1 MYPAWFSVE
10 AKDLLSRIL
19 TPKPE
24 ERLSMRDIENHPW
37 MRKGADDA
45 DADGDSNDAA
55 APTASPTPSP
65 RSSALEPAVLPPS
78 SSLGP
83 SAAAAATASGAAA
96 SSPAAAAAASLAVPS
111 VNRHS
116 SDPAGVVTS
125 QAGGSAR
132 SSASTESP
140 VSTSPS
146 SSPSSS
152 PAPSSASA
160 SVRPADGLSPQDP
173 ADALLEMDE
182 DEEEE
187 ELSSRRPLSSSAA
200 APSGSP
206 SPSPAVLFGPRK
218 MNAFDLINMVG
229 GAAVNRMFV
238 RGLVGKQR
246 QVAAT
251 QFSSSQPP
259 DVLLRRL
266 AAVMREMEGV
276 EFRVIDKYAQVRA
289 VKDGARGK
297 VALCCQVYEMT
308 PQLFMLE
315 CRKMKGDLFVY
326 YDFYREVKR
335 RMEQKEREGRDAQAL
350 SKDRR
355 TGSRRSSTDEQKAA
369 EAAQTGGEDSPATV
383 IAASGRSLT
392 ITKPSSSSL
401 SGGSG
406 SSSMSRSGSNS
417 SGSFRKMPQ
426 ALSILIT
433 PNTPTHAPHSGGEE
447 RKDEVA
453 GAATDAAAADSSS
466 SLLYN
471 ATPNSSA
478 GDEERSHRTGS
489 VTPQPQQRRD

>member
-1 MYPAWFSVE
+1 
-10 AKDLLSRIL
+10 
-19 TPKPE
+19 
-24 ERLSMRDIENHPW
+24 
-37 MRKGADDA
+37 
-45 DADGDSNDAA
+45 
-55 APTASPTPSP
+55 
-65 RSSALEPAVLPPS
+65 
-78 SSLGP
+78 
-83 SAAAAATASGAAA
+83 
-96 SSPAAAAAASLAVPS
+96 
-111 VNRHS
+111 
-116 SDPAGVVTS
+116 
-125 QAGGSAR
+125 
-132 SSASTESP
+132 
-140 VSTSPS
+140 
-146 SSPSSS
+146 
-152 PAPSSASA
+152 
-160 SVRPADGLSPQDP
+160 
-173 ADALLEMDE
+173 MDE

-187 ELSSRRPLSSSAA
+187 ELSARRPLSSSAA
-200 APSGSP
+200 TPSASP

-259 DVLLRRL
+259 AVLLRRL

-326 YDFYREVKR
+326 YDFYRELKR
-335 RMEQKEREGRDAQAL
+335 RMEQKDREGRDTQQL
-350 SKDRR
+350 SRDRR
-355 TGSRRSSTDEQKAA
+355 TGSRRDSTDEQKAA
-369 EAAQTGGEDSPATV
+369 EGEQAAAEDSPATV
-383 IAASGRSLT
+383 IAATGRNLT
-392 ITKPSSSSL
+392 ITKPGSGSSL
-401 SGGSG
+401 SGSSGGSSS

-417 SGSFRKMPQ
+417 SGSFRNKP
-426 ALSILIT
+426 LSILIT
-433 PNTPTHAPHSGGEE
+433 PNTPTHGPHSDGGE
-447 RKDEVA
+447 RKDEAAVA
-453 GAATDAAAADSSS
+453 PIDAAAADSS

-478 GDEERSHRTGS
+478 DSHERPHRAGS